1 MLLWQG
7 ARLANA
13 AAHGGMSLSPSRN
26 VMLKKTL
33 ALLFVIALST
43 AALAGPSES
52 LEKLLDD
59 VWQWRMQEWPQY
71 ATRTGDHRYNDRLGK
86 VSLADADRAAKQDA
100 EFLEQLRAI
109 DRDALSKELRLER
122 DLLERELTDSLADYA
137 AGQHLLPINNRSGF
151 HIQFPELPDWSPF
164 DTVKDYENY
173 IARLRAFAAYTDGH
187 IELMREGVQRGL
199 TVPAIIMEGYESS
212 IDSHVV
218 DDPTESLLY
227 KPFKKFAVG
236 VPESEHE
243 RLRREAREA
252 IAQSVVPAYRRFGV
266 FMADEYVPN
275 CRSSIGASAL
285 PGGRDF
291 YRHCVRKFT
300 TLDMTPEEVHRVG
313 LAEVARIRREM
324 EDIIDRSGFE
334 TDEEDRFAA
343 FVEHLRTSPQFY
355 AETDTEL
362 MAYTAAILKRIDGEL
377 PSLFGRLPRMPYG
390 LKPVPDYIAPK
401 TTFAYYQSPQGDG
414 TVAGFFFLNTYDL
427 KARPKY
433 MIEALSMHEAVPGHH
448 LQIAL
453 QQELDGLSPLRKYG
467 GFTAFVEGWALYAER
482 LGLEAG
488 FYEDPYSDF
497 GRLTMEIWRAARLVV
512 DTGMHYKGWSRQQA
526 IDYMAD
532 NSAMSLHEIRSEVD
546 RYIGWPGQALAYKT
560 GELKIRELRELA
572 EEKLGDRF
580 DVRAFH
586 DAVLVNG
593 AVPLV
598 TLEELI
604 REWIDEQAAL

>member
-1 MLLWQG
+1 MLLVVR
-7 ARLANA
+7 RLIF
-13 AAHGGMSLSPSRN
+13 
-26 VMLKKTL
+26 L
-33 ALLFVIALST
+33 ALVALS
-43 AALAGPSES
+43 APSLAVASSAE
-52 LEKLLDD
+52 LTQLLDD
-59 VWQWRMQEWPQY
+59 VWQWRMEEWPQY
-71 ATRTGDHRYNDRLGK
+71 ATRSGDHRYNDRLAK
-86 VSLADADRAAKQDA
+86 VSLADAERAVKENAA
-100 EFLEQLRAI
+100 FLKRLRAI
-109 DRDALSKELRLER
+109 DVASLSKVERLER
-122 DLLERELTDSLADYA
+122 DLLERDLADSIADHA
-137 AGQHLLPINNRSGF
+137 AGLHLLPINNRSGF
-151 HIQFPELPDWSPF
+151 HIEFPELPDWSPL

-173 IARLRAFAAYTDGH
+173 IARLREFGAYSDGH
-187 IELMREGVQRGL
+187 IELMREGIQRGL
-199 TVPAIIMEGYESS
+199 TVPAVIMEGYESS

-218 DDPTESLLY
+218 DDPTKSLLY
-227 KPFKKFAVG
+227 KPFKKFPVG

-243 RLRREAREA
+243 RLRAEASAA
-252 IAQSVVPAYRRFGV
+252 IEQSVVPGYRRFGV

-275 CRSSIGASAL
+275 CRASIGASAL

-291 YRHCVRKFT
+291 YRHSVRKFT
-300 TLDMTPEEVHRVG
+300 TLDTTPEEVHRIG
-313 LAEVARIRREM
+313 LAEVARIRGEM
-324 EDIIDRSGFE
+324 DKIIDRIGFE
-334 TDEEDRFAA
+334 TDKEDRFAA
-343 FVEHLRTSPQFY
+343 FVEHLRTSPRFY

-427 KARPKY
+427 KSRPKY
-433 MIEALSMHEAVPGHH
+433 MIEALALHEAVPGHH

-453 QQELDGLSPLRKYG
+453 QQELEGLSPLRKYG

-512 DTGMHYKGWSRQQA
+512 DTGMHYKGWTRQQA
-526 IDYMAD
+526 IDYMAA
-532 NSAMSLHEIRSEVD
+532 NSAMSMHEIRSEID

-560 GELKIRELRELA
+560 GELKIRELRALA
-572 EEKLGDRF
+572 EERLGERF

-586 DAVLVNG
+586 DAVLENG
-593 AVPLV
+593 AVPLT
-598 TLEELI
+598 TLETLI
-604 REWIDEQAAL
+604 HEWIEEQTADK

>member
-1 MLLWQG
+1 MFQ
-7 ARLANA
+7 R
-13 AAHGGMSLSPSRN
+13 S
-26 VMLKKTL
+26 L
-33 ALLFVIALST
+33 ALLIAMVLST
-43 AALAGPSES
+43 ATLASPSDS

-59 VWQWRMQEWPQY
+59 VWQWRMQEWPQF
-71 ATRTGDHRYNDRLGK
+71 ATRSGDHRYNDRLAK
-86 VSLADADRAAKQDA
+86 VSLADAERAAKESEA
-100 EFLEQLRAI
+100 FLTRLRAI
-109 DRDALSKELRLER
+109 DAASLSKVERLEQELLER
-122 DLLERELTDSLADYA
+122 DLADSIADFN
-137 AGQHLLPINNRSGF
+137 AGLHLLPINNRSGF
-151 HIQFPELPDWSPF
+151 HIEFPELPDWSPLG
-164 DTVKDYENY
+164 TVKDYENY
-173 IARLRAFAAYTDGH
+173 IARLREFGAYTDGH
-187 IELMREGVQRGL
+187 IELMREGIQRGL

-212 IDSHVV
+212 IDSHVL
-218 DDPTESLLY
+218 DDPTKSLLY
-227 KPFKKFAVG
+227 KPFKKFPVG

-243 RLRREAREA
+243 RLRTEAQEA
-252 IAQSVVPAYRRFGV
+252 IAQSVVPGYRRFGE

-275 CRSSIGASAL
+275 CRASIGASAL

-300 TLDMTPEEVHRVG
+300 TLDTTPEEVHRVG
-313 LAEVARIRREM
+313 LAEVARIRDEM
-324 EDIIDRSGFE
+324 DAIIDRIGFK
-334 TDEEDRFAA
+334 TDKEDRFAA
-343 FVEHLRTSPQFY
+343 FVEHLRTSPEFY

-362 MAYTAAILKRIDGEL
+362 MAYTSAILKRIDGEL

-427 KARPKY
+427 KSRPKY
-433 MIEALSMHEAVPGHH
+433 MLEALALHEAVPGHH

-453 QQELDGLSPLRKYG
+453 QQELEGLSPLRKYG
-467 GFTAFVEGWALYAER
+467 GFTAFVEGWGLYAER

-526 IDYMAD
+526 IDYMAA
-532 NSAMSLHEIRSEVD
+532 NSAMPMHDIRSEVD

-560 GELKIRELRELA
+560 GELKIRELRALA
-572 EEKLGDRF
+572 EERLGERF

-586 DAVLVNG
+586 DAVLENG
-593 AVPLV
+593 AVPLT

-604 REWIDEQAAL
+604 REWIDEQSADK